1 MILSYLGKSFVEEMV
16 SGAMSGRGDGKVGNS
31 QVGETPSRG
40 NVRLGNIRWGTVWE
54 FIVFYS

>member
-1 MILSYLGKSFVEEMV
+1 MV